1 MKLAGSERLTVAAL
15 AALVAL
21 FCVLPVARLAFEAVL
36 PGGRLDPGLALGV
49 LRARSTW
56 VATLHTLES
65 AAVGTLIAV
74 ALGLVLALLVG
85 LTDIRG
91 KTALVFFAL
100 LPAMIPPQVTALAWA
115 QLFGPS
121 SPLLR
126 TLGLA
131 PPIGTPNPLYSAGG
145 IMLLLG
151 VQHAPLVF
159 LSVRAGLRAL
169 PRDLVEAARACGASR
184 RRVLLTVILPV
195 MTPPLVAGAAIAF
208 VSAVGNFGIPALLGI
223 PAGYTVLPTL
233 IYQRLAGFGPAI
245 IGETAVLSI
254 LVGLVAF
261 AGFAV
266 QGLALRGR
274 DYRLSGTGAPLEPF
288 ALGRWRPLAE
298 ALVVGLMLVIVAAPL
313 LGLLATSLVPAY
325 GVPLGPGTA
334 TLGNYAEVLFR
345 QDVTVRAFRNSAALS
360 LGAALVLALIAV
372 PLGMLLVWR
381 GSRLLRALS
390 AAADIPYALPG
401 IVLGIASILLFLKP
415 LPLLGFSLYNTIWI
429 IFFAYLA
436 RFLVLELRPIV
447 AGLRQLDP
455 ALDEAARMTGAGFLF
470 RLRTVI
476 LPLVSP
482 MAAAGAILVFMTAFN
497 ELTVSA
503 LLWSAGNETLGV
515 AVFNLDDSGNAP
527 LASALA
533 SVTVVV
539 ILALMALGSAL
550 APLLP
555 RGALPWTK

>member
-36 PGGRLDPGLALGV
+36 PGGRLDPRLALGV
-49 LRARSTW
+49 LQARSTW

-415 LPLLGFSLYNTIWI
+415 LPLFGFSLYNTIWI

>member
-1 MKLAGSERLTVAAL
+1 MKAPRAERAAIAAL
-15 AALVAL
+15 ALIVAL
-21 FCVLPVARLAFEAVL
+21 FGILPIARLAVEAVL
-36 PGGRLDPGLALGV
+36 PGGRPDLAPALSV
-49 LRARSTW
+49 LSARSTW
-56 VATLHTLES
+56 IATGHTLATAS
-65 AAVGTLIAV
+65 VGTLVAV
-74 ALGLVLALLVG
+74 AIGLPLALLVG
-85 LTDIRG
+85 LTDLRG
-91 KTALVFFAL
+91 KTALVFAAL

-121 SPLLR
+121 SPLLGA
-126 TLGLA
+126 LGLA
-131 PPIGTPNPLYSAGG
+131 PPIGTRNPLYSAGG

-159 LSVRAGLRAL
+159 LAVRAGLRAL

-184 RRVLLTVILPV
+184 GRVLRTVILPV

-223 PAGYTVLPTL
+223 PAGYTTLPTL

-245 IGETAVLSI
+245 IGETAVLSV

-261 AGFAV
+261 AGFGCQALV
-266 QGLALRGR
+266 LRGR
-274 DYRLSGTGAPLEPF
+274 DYRLSGSGAALQPF
-288 ALGRWRPLAE
+288 TLGRWRLGVE
-298 ALVVGLMLVIVAAPL
+298 ALVVLLMLVMVAAPL
-313 LGLLATSLVPAY
+313 AGLLATSLVSAY

-345 QDVTVRAFRNSAALS
+345 QDVTIRAFRNSAALS
-360 LGAALVLALIAV
+360 LGAAIVLAFVAV
-372 PLGMLLVWR
+372 PFGVLLVWR
-381 GSRLLRALS
+381 GSRLLRAVS

-415 LPLLGFSLYNTIWI
+415 LPVLGFSLYNTIWI
-429 IFFAYLA
+429 IFLAYLA
-436 RFLVLELRPIV
+436 RFLVLELRPVV

-455 ALDEAARMTGAGFLF
+455 ALDEAARMTGAGFGL
-470 RLRTVI
+470 RLRSVV
-476 LPLVSP
+476 LPLVAP

-515 AVFNLDDSGNAP
+515 AVFNLDDAGRAP

-533 SVTVVV
+533 MVTVVV
-539 ILALMALGSAL
+539 ILALMALGSL
-550 APLLP
+550 LQPLLP
-555 RGALPWTK
+555 KGALPWTR